1 MTPVV
6 SLTFSKPRVKA
17 GESVNVTCTAESYPP
32 ADQKEFYSLQ
42 HPAGI
47 TVVPTHLTTGVDGV
61 IHEIPSANSSDSG
74 EYDCVVTVTALVGD
88 KNESMA
94 SETVQKNLTVYY
106 GKIYCKNAFNT
117 HAMYFVQIHHTLN
130 MSTMSAHT

>member
-1 MTPVV
+1 M
-6 SLTFSKPRVKA
+6 
-17 GESVNVTCTAESYPP
+17 NVTCTAESYPP
-32 ADQKEFYSLQ
+32 ADQKEFYKFQ

-61 IHEIPSANSSDSG
+61 IHEIPSANSSDGG
-74 EYDCVVTVTALVGD
+74 EYDCSVTVEGLVGD
-88 KNESMA
+88 KNESMD

-106 GKIYCKNAFNT
+106 GKIYCKMNTVAFNT